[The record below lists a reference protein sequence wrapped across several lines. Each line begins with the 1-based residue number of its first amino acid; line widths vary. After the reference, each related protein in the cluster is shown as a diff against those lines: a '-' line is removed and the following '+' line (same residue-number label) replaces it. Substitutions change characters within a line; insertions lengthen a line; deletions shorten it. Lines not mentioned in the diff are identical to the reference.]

1 MSQNLPWCRL
11 KVAVVTHVGTCRAK
25 PHEHAI
31 YNILTSK
38 AAAGGEMIYL
48 MRVLPLT
55 LSFSYAV
62 WFMINRTFS
71 KYYKQQRNCGCR
83 WLWEAYHHRYVPG
96 LNPVDTWRNNTV
108 IITSTHVATS
118 FWRDDNIIIVSHIHW
133 ELYIYIYIYIY
144 VCVCVY
150 VYKFITGIDVIG
162 GIFV

>member
-31 YNILTSK
+31 SNILTSK

-48 MRVLPLT
+48 MRVLPLIILLT

-71 KYYKQQRNCGCR
+71 KYYKQQRNFGCR
-83 WLWEAYHHRYVPG
+83 CLWEAYHHRYVPG

-118 FWRDDNIIIVSHIHW
+118 FWRDDNVIIVSHIHW
-133 ELYIYIYIYIY
+133 ECVRWLVLYYTMWNYLYIQI
-144 VCVCVY
+144 
-150 VYKFITGIDVIG
+150 KQK
-162 GIFV
+162 